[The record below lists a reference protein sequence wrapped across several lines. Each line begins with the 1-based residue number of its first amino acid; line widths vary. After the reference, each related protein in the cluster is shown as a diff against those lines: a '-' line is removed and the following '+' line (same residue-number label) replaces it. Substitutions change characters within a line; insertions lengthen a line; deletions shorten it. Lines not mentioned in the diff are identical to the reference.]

1 MHIRN
6 ESSLL
11 RRGFLGC
18 HAMLPQR
25 GGSIAWHPKK
35 LLRRRL
41 KWKRSSQIK
50 RTKKGAYVIVSCSRQ
65 KSYWMFT
72 KLVAYWW
79 LQRWKTKILKSRDE
93 GREEIFSPL
102 RQETNQ
108 FSQALRCCYSHQLH
122 YEQCWPRQYQS
133 PAPSSATAL
142 DSPGLIL
149 HGIFRL
155 WHIFELASPHLH
167 PHGSSH
173 VQCRTGLA
181 VPQYVPSENS
191 RNISPHYWCRL
202 FQRDH
207 PEAQPPPS
215 VTNKST
221 LLVV

>member
-93 GREEIFSPL
+93 GREEISSPL
-102 RQETNQ
+102 RQKTNQ

-122 YEQCWPRQYQS
+122 YNNADLDNTNLLPL
-133 PAPSSATAL
+133 APL
-142 DSPGLIL
+142 LHLI
-149 HGIFRL
+149 R
-155 WHIFELASPHLH
+155 LASFSMVYS
-167 PHGSSH
+167 GSGTSLSSLA
-173 VQCRTGLA
+173 RTYILMVVPTCSVALA
-181 VPQYVPSENS
+181 WLSPNTSLPRIQG
-191 RNISPHYWCRL
+191 ISPHTTGAACS
-202 FQRDH
+202 
-207 PEAQPPPS
+207 S
-215 VTNKST
+215 VIILRHN
-221 LLVV
+221 LPHR